1 MGLAVLPARLKTELE
16 MLARKILNGEDLRD
30 NELTKKHA
38 DWAEKFLTEYDDIS
52 EENINE
58 IIRYEVG
65 HVFVKILECA
75 GVFKRDNA
83 GASAFEKF
91 MKTL

>member
-58 IIRYEVG
+58 IIKYFEVVLM
-65 HVFVKILECA
+65 HCKMVNRF
-75 GVFKRDNA
+75 N
-83 GASAFEKF
+83 KF
-91 MKTL
+91 TFQNNK